1 MDCLM
6 LRFDAPLMSFGGVVV
21 DHNHPVDRFPGLA
34 MLTGLL
40 ANALG
45 WHHRDVARLQAL
57 QARLRFAARWDCP
70 PERLLDYQTVDLGQ
84 EHLDGT
90 GWTTRSVRE
99 DRGSGAATSGTHIRL
114 RHYWANGVLTL
125 ALALDGDTAPT
136 LDELEQALRAPA
148 RPLFLGRKACL
159 PAAPLFLAR
168 STAESLRLALAQE
181 PLASR
186 ATAKPEH
193 KLQACWPEGDGEG
206 ESREVYDVRDWGNQM
221 HLGSRRMTHGYLE
234 VAT

>member
-1 MDCLM
+1 M

-45 WHHRDVARLQAL
+45 WRHRDMARLQTL
-57 QARLRFAARWDCP
+57 QARLRFAARWDFP

-84 EHLDGT
+84 EHLTDT
-90 GWTTRSVRE
+90 GWTTRGVRE

-125 ALALDGDTAPT
+125 ALTLDGDATPT
-136 LDELEQALRAPA
+136 LHELEQALRDPA
-148 RPLFLGRKACL
+148 RPLFLGRKTCL
-159 PAAPLFLAR
+159 PAAPLLLGRRA
-168 STAESLRLALAQE
+168 AETLRLALSRE

-186 ATAKPEH
+186 PTAQAEP
-193 KLQACWPEGDGEG
+193 KLQACWPEGEAEG
-206 ESREVYDVRDWGNQM
+206 ESREVYDLRDWTNQM
-221 HLGSRRMTHGYLE
+221 HLGSRRMIHGYLE
-234 VAT
+234 VTP

>member
-1 MDCLM
+1 M

-45 WHHRDVARLQAL
+45 WRHRDMARLQTL
-57 QARLRFAARWDCP
+57 QARLRFAARWDFP

-84 EHLDGT
+84 EHLTDT
-90 GWTTRSVRE
+90 GWTTRGVRE

-125 ALALDGDTAPT
+125 ALTLDGDAAPT
-136 LDELEQALRAPA
+136 LHELEQALRAPA
-148 RPLFLGRKACL
+148 RPLFLGRKTCL
-159 PAAPLFLAR
+159 PAAPLLLGRRA
-168 STAESLRLALAQE
+168 AETLRLALSRE

-186 ATAKPEH
+186 PTAQAEP
-193 KLQACWPEGDGEG
+193 KLQACWPEGEAEG
-206 ESREVYDVRDWGNQM
+206 ESREVYDLRDWANQM
-221 HLGSRRMTHGYLE
+221 HLGSRRMIHGYLE
-234 VAT
+234 VTP

>member
-45 WHHRDVARLQAL
+45 WHHRDMSRLQTL

-84 EHLDGT
+84 NHLSDT
-90 GWTTRSVRE
+90 GWTTRGVRE

-125 ALALDGDTAPT
+125 ALNLDGDAAPT

-148 RPLFLGRKACL
+148 RPLFLGRKTCL
-159 PAAPLFLAR
+159 PAAPLLLGRRA
-168 STAESLRLALAQE
+168 AESLRLALSQE

-186 ATAKPEH
+186 ATAKAEH
-193 KLQACWPEGDGEG
+193 KLQACWPEGEGEG
-206 ESREVYDVRDWGNQM
+206 ESLEVYDLRDWANQM

-234 VAT
+234 VAA